1 MKKKITGR
9 GGGRRVRTGLLLAV
23 CGAALIGC
31 AGSLPAPKYPFTDPG
46 RALSLQALARER
58 VQSLRAEARVDQRG
72 KDGRI
77 KGTVL
82 MLVERPAGVRFDA
95 MTQFGPA
102 AVLTSNG
109 ERFAYADLRS
119 KRFLTGPTCPANIAR
134 MLNVP
139 LSVQQ
144 TTQLLLGGTPVIE
157 HDRSTI
163 RWHDDGFY
171 RIELASAEDRQE
183 VDLGIGESDADH
195 PPERQELR
203 LLRSEIYDAR
213 GKTRWRASYG
223 DYQRVQFG
231 TYRIAMPYEVRVEQP
246 GAGNDTLI
254 RFKQIA
260 LNVDIP
266 DDAFVQ
272 SPLPGM
278 AEEVLS
284 CD

>member
-1 MKKKITGR
+1 MKTKKRFSSRATAR
-9 GGGRRVRTGLLLAV
+9 LAMCGL
-23 CGAALIGC
+23 ALIGC
-31 AGSLPAPKYPFTDPG
+31 GGSLPPPKYPFTDPA
-46 RALSLQALARER
+46 RALSLQSLTRER
-58 VQSLRAEARVDQRG
+58 VQAIRAEARIDQRG

-82 MLVERPAGVRFDA
+82 MLVERPASVRFDA

-109 ERFAYADLRS
+109 EQFAYADLRS

-144 TTQLLLGGTPVIE
+144 TTLLLLGGTPVIA
-157 HDRSTI
+157 HDRATI

-171 RIELASAEDRQE
+171 RIELASAQDRQE
-183 VDLGIGESDADH
+183 VDLGIRAGDSQH
-195 PPERQELR
+195 PPERQELM
-203 LLRSEIYDAR
+203 LLRSEIYDAN

-231 TYRIAMPYEVRVEQP
+231 SYGIEMPYEVRVEQP
-246 GAGNDTLI
+246 SAGNDTLI
-254 RFKQIA
+254 KFKEIA
-260 LNVDIP
+260 LNVEIQ
-266 DDAFVQ
+266 DDAFIQ
-272 SPLPGM
+272 AALPGM
-278 AEEVLS
+278 TEEILS